1 MTAGRTNIAGERE
14 VEGTGLDSRF
24 ELDFLEGDELS
35 GELVPGLVDDAVGAL
50 ADLLDLDEVV
60 EADRVLAVH
69 VGAKEGTED
78 DATTKFL
85 LASLLLS
92 NGIASPIEALI
103 FCLE

>member
-1 MTAGRTNIAGERE
+1 MNN
-14 VEGTGLDSRF
+14 F
-24 ELDFLEGDELS
+24 KLEIHKTSNNCLQIFSFFAYFTWRYLEDHS
-35 GELVPGLVDDAVGAL
+35 IGAL

-85 LASLLLS
+85 LASLLPS
-92 NGIASPIEALI
+92 FGPSAPYEKKTEANFGIP
-103 FCLE
+103 

>member
-1 MTAGRTNIAGERE
+1 MSSHGKNVTQN
-14 VEGTGLDSRF
+14 DSPAY
-24 ELDFLEGDELS
+24 LEDHS
-35 GELVPGLVDDAVGAL
+35 VGAL

-60 EADRVLAVH
+60 EAHRVLAVH

-92 NGIASPIEALI
+92 NGIASIEALI